1 MELLD
6 YILHFGNVLSTVDH
20 RRLLEICRGIE
31 FPDYKAGYD
40 NDESHYY
47 DMNGYRSQILLSSPN
62 EEIECDSLLLKDN
75 SVVTGELYDLVHKA
89 MMRVMPKI
97 YKGYAEINPPNP
109 PVFNK
114 YSGYW
119 LCKYP
124 DTGYLSMHTDSDADA
139 GSVTV
144 SYNINEDYEGG
155 EVVFWDKHAIDKHEN
170 SIHVFPSNFLYPHEI
185 KPVTKGTRY
194 SVIVWFSYQ
203 KGEQWL
209 T

>member
-62 EEIECDSLLLKDN
+62 EEIECDSLLMKDS

-124 DTGYLSMHTDSDADA
+124 DTETVYAHRLGRRWRICD
-139 GSVTV
+139 V

-155 EVVFWDKHAIDKHEN
+155 EVVFWNKHTVEKHEN

-185 KPVTKGTRY
+185 M
-194 SVIVWFSYQ
+194 
-203 KGEQWL
+203 
-209 T
+209 

>member
-62 EEIECDSLLLKDN
+62 EEIECDSLLLKDH

-109 PVFNK
+109 PCLL
-114 YSGYW
+114 YTS
-119 LCKYP
+119 
-124 DTGYLSMHTDSDADA
+124 
-139 GSVTV
+139 
-144 SYNINEDYEGG
+144 
-155 EVVFWDKHAIDKHEN
+155 
-170 SIHVFPSNFLYPHEI
+170 PSP
-185 KPVTKGTRY
+185 RD
-194 SVIVWFSYQ
+194 
-203 KGEQWL
+203 
-209 T
+209 

>member
-1 MELLD
+1 MLNETNQLFH
-6 YILHFGNVLSTVDH
+6 YILHSGNVLPTLDH
-20 RRLLEICRGIE
+20 RRLLELVRG
-31 FPDYKAGYD
+31 FDWPAVG
-40 NDESHYY
+40 NPPANTYY
-47 DMNGYRSQILLSSPN
+47 NLHGLRAQV
-62 EEIECDSLLLKDN
+62 EIEPYH
-75 SVVTGELYDLVHKA
+75 GEIFDLIHKA
-89 MMRVMPKI
+89 HMKMMPYI
-97 YKGYAEINPPNP
+97 YKDVGDNLPAAIYD
-109 PVFNK
+109 K

-155 EVVFWDKHAIDKHEN
+155 EVVFWDKHTVEKHEN

-209 T
+209 I